1 MAHTVANVAQQ
12 PLGVEATHDHG
23 HGQADPLGIGEVEPS
38 ISRRP
43 PLTRYGLFPLR
54 RQFRIND
61 LGANFV
67 LG

>member
-12 PLGVEATHDHG
+12 PLGVKATRDLG
-23 HGQADPLGIGEVEPS
+23 HGQADQLGTGEVGQS

-43 PLTRYGLFPLR
+43 PLTHYGLLPLR
-54 RQFRIND
+54 RQSRIND
-61 LGANFV
+61 LGANSV